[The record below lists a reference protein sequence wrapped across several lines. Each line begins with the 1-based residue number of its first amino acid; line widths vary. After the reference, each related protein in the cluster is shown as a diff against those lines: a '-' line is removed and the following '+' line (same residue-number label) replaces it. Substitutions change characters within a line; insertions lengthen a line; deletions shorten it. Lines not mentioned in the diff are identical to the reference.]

1 MGEAADKRGIGGGKC
16 WTGVGSERY
25 LGPALHETSNEGR
38 ASIPVEANLFA
49 YNLLLRRL
57 DLYRNE
63 LQPQS
68 LLALSLFSN
77 L

>member
-1 MGEAADKRGIGGGKC
+1 MGEAADKRGKGGENAGQELA
-16 WTGVGSERY
+16 VNVIQD
-25 LGPALHETSNEGR
+25 LHETSNEGR

-68 LLALSLFSN
+68 LLVDCSQSFF
-77 L
+77 